1 MKVKFTKM
9 QGAGNDFVVLDE
21 SRGLLGLSKAQYRF
35 LADRHVGVGADQI
48 LSVRPAPSSE
58 VDFAYVIH
66 NADGGEVEHCGN
78 GARCFVR
85 FARERGLTDK
95 TVLKVQTMNRVLTL
109 TMQADGR
116 VTVDMGAP
124 VFELDQVPFDAA
136 GLQPKTVHAGQTWP
150 LHIAP
155 DPSLPAQVT
164 PASVAVDVAVDVAVL
179 SMGNPHAVQ
188 VVADVDTAPVLAL
201 GPLIEGHQRFPKRVN
216 AGFMQVLYDGLRDL
230 GVRDARIQA
239 EAFGGLDT
247 ATRRR
252 IKTGSVPKGL
262 GSTVAPGT
270 VITRDFRG
278 VTHQVVAIDGGFQ
291 WQGRTF
297 TTLSAVAFAVTGT
310 KRSGQLFFGLKGKA
324 GV

>member
-1 MKVKFTKM
+1 MGRAAINTEV
-9 QGAGNDFVVLDE
+9 
-21 SRGLLGLSKAQYRF
+21 RGLA
-35 LADRHVGVGADQI
+35 A
-48 LSVRPAPSSE
+48 
-58 VDFAYVIH
+58 
-66 NADGGEVEHCGN
+66 
-78 GARCFVR
+78 
-85 FARERGLTDK
+85 
-95 TVLKVQTMNRVLTL
+95 
-109 TMQADGR
+109 
-116 VTVDMGAP
+116 
-124 VFELDQVPFDAA
+124 LD
-136 GLQPKTVHAGQTWP
+136 L
-150 LHIAP
+150 
-155 DPSLPAQVT
+155 
-164 PASVAVDVAVDVAVL
+164 
-179 SMGNPHAVQ
+179 
-188 VVADVDTAPVLAL
+188 
-201 GPLIEGHQRFPKRVN
+201 E
-216 AGFMQVLYDGLRDL
+216 GLRAAWQTRYGRPPRL
-230 GVRDARIQA
+230 RSVELMSLMLAWRIQA